1 MLGGKLMIFNT
12 KDLDP
17 FDLNNML
24 SQLGKDQGYTPEEWD
39 EVLHDYCT
47 SLICNGS
54 FSKG

>member
-1 MLGGKLMIFNT
+1 MIFNT

-17 FDLNNML
+17 YDLNNVL